1 MSLYDDAYE
10 QTSYSYPWMHHTSAS
25 SLKRRIRSM
34 TFLSLL
40 PCVYYVCVRERE
52 REKETEKEKVQNV
65 YCLLNINNI
74 AGANESVVYV
84 VVKAYYVVR
93 VIVKV
98 RSAGTRSIISKYS
111 VVRSI
116 IYIYHIYIYTR
127 NSLISFSVSSSASL
141 IVDDGYYVA
150 YYYYYYY

>member
-52 REKETEKEKVQNV
+52 RKRNGKSDNV
-65 YCLLNINNI
+65 YCVERARTKYKHINI
-74 AGANESVVYV
+74 AM
-84 VVKAYYVVR
+84 R
-93 VIVKV
+93 VWCT
-98 RSAGTRSIISKYS
+98 S
-111 VVRSI
+111 
-116 IYIYHIYIYTR
+116 
-127 NSLISFSVSSSASL
+127 
-141 IVDDGYYVA
+141 
-150 YYYYYYY
+150 

>member
-52 REKETEKEKVQNV
+52 RKRNGKSSNV
-65 YCLLNINNI
+65 YCV
-74 AGANESVVYV
+74 AGVARTNKYSNESVVY

-93 VIVKV
+93 VLVRVRVIVKV
-98 RSAGTRSIISKYS
+98 SSAGTRSIISK
-111 VVRSI
+111 
-116 IYIYHIYIYTR
+116 
-127 NSLISFSVSSSASL
+127 
-141 IVDDGYYVA
+141 
-150 YYYYYYY
+150 